1 MIVLYIYNL
10 DPLRSI
16 FGCMFFVSIFL
27 FQSINIFNFQQP
39 KKNGRHNFQ
48 QHQKAKLGGPELL
61 PKPKLSHRRPW
72 SPGRVTVGS
81 QVLSRVKKKTP
92 GSVWWKN
99 WIFDVRI
106 WRLLIRFRRYVKDHK
121 RFRNMK
127 CEPLIV
133 NILRKGFLEIFC
145 HCMTKEDEMF
155 GFHGRS
161 AKKCRNARFRNFQ
174 HIHLSSLLHP
184 FQSTT
189 ILEWIWNWTTLQ
201 VFHMIWKNGNRVIYR
216 DCIPE
221 WWKWIFNGWSYK
233 RFEDLA
239 DTITLSCAI
248 SSITHFSSFLKV
260 FPFVSRVYI
269 PNHTGKDSCK
279 TQPKTEMSTG
289 RWPFIHQEVRL
300 RRPVW
305 QSPFRC
311 AEKRLRKNSNLRLQL
326 GQFAQIMSH
335 GSFAFPILSP
345 FHFLF
350 FFVCVPL
357 HPRPKAFRVSSAK
370 GRIYLSQ
377 PTLVYGLRD

>member
-1 MIVLYIYNL
+1 
-10 DPLRSI
+10 
-16 FGCMFFVSIFL
+16 
-27 FQSINIFNFQQP
+27 
-39 KKNGRHNFQ
+39 
-48 QHQKAKLGGPELL
+48 
-61 PKPKLSHRRPW
+61 
-72 SPGRVTVGS
+72 
-81 QVLSRVKKKTP
+81 
-92 GSVWWKN
+92 
-99 WIFDVRI
+99 
-106 WRLLIRFRRYVKDHK
+106 
-121 RFRNMK
+121 MK